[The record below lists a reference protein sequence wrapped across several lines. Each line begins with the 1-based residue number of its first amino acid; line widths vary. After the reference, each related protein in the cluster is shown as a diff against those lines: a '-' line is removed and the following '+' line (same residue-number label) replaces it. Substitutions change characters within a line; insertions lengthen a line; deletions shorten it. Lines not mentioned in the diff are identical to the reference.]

1 MNYNQLILGLD
12 VSGHPRNWL
21 TLEEAVTYHAKGQ
34 VAWEYGTDKFIARGG
49 MQNDGTQSIIE
60 TSCVIAVRGKG
71 YEAKTR
77 KDVPLTNKT
86 LFGRDRNVCA
96 YCGRSFHYNKL
107 SRDHIVP
114 KSRGGLDVWT
124 NVVTACKDCN
134 CDKDDQL
141 LTECGM
147 ELLYVPYVPNFS
159 EKLILENRFILFDQ
173 MEMLKHH
180 LPKHSRLKD
189 MLN

>member
-12 VSGHPRNWL
+12 VSGHPRRWL
-21 TLEEAVTYHAKGQ
+21 TLEDAVTYHAKNQ
-34 VAWEYGTDKFIARGG
+34 VAWEFGSEKFIARGG
-49 MQNDGTQSIIE
+49 IQNDGTQSVIE
-60 TSCVIAVRGKG
+60 TASVIAIKG
-71 YEAKTR
+71 QGFEVKR
-77 KDVPLTNKT
+77 RDVPLTNRT
-86 LFGRDRNVCA
+86 LFGRDRSICA
-96 YCGRSFHYNKL
+96 YCGKTFKHHNL

-141 LTECGM
+141 LSECGM
-147 ELLYVPYVPNFS
+147 DLLYVPYVPSFS

-189 MLN
+189 LLN